1 MYICPVFID
10 TAVKAGAR
18 IQVIDRG
25 DEFMNR
31 IAVDSIE
38 KAGIFIDLVTISKS
52 KELFP
57 LIPRTKALHL
67 VMITFEFFN

>member
-38 KAGIFIDLVTISKS
+38 KAGIFIDLVTISKGT
-52 KELFP
+52 ERQF
-57 LIPRTKALHL
+57 A
-67 VMITFEFFN
+67 N